1 MTSLID
7 GAGRGESRSASA
19 GPAPR
24 RRGLR
29 GRGLRVS
36 LAVTASGALAGALAL
51 AGTAAAGAASAPHS
65 AVPATTP
72 TTYTFQTLNNSNDL
86 TFNQLLGINNSG
98 VIAGYFGSGAVGQ
111 PNKGYYLLTGRT
123 QLDYRV
129 ENYPGST
136 QTQVTG
142 LNNNKTQVG
151 FFSPTNTGTDANYGW
166 YSTDDGRTFHEITV
180 PSVTLGSPPVTQLL
194 GVNNQNVAVGFYNDP
209 IGNSHGF
216 SYNIKKDTF
225 SFTTITGATSVTDAG
240 INNHGDITGFF
251 TDSGGVVEGFLIHK
265 GQMTTL
271 TAPSA
276 SATTALGV
284 SDNDEVVGTYTVGI
298 GIAAVT
304 HGFTWTQKGG
314 FQTVNDPN
322 GVNTTTVNGVN
333 ARGDLVGFYV
343 DSSGN
348 TDGMLAA
355 PQH

>member
-7 GAGRGESRSASA
+7 RAGRGAPRSGFA
-19 GPAPR
+19 GRAPR
-24 RRGLR
+24 RRS
-29 GRGLRVS
+29 LRVG

-51 AGTAAAGAASAPHS
+51 AGTATAGASSASRS
-65 AVPATTP
+65 AVPATSAA
-72 TTYTFQTLNNSNDL
+72 TTYTFQALNNSNDL

-98 VIAGYFGSGAVGQ
+98 VIVGYFGSGSVGQ

-142 LNNNKTQVG
+142 LNNNRTQVG
-151 FFSPTNTGTDANYGW
+151 FFSPTNTGLDANYGW
-166 YSTDDGRTFHEITV
+166 YSADNGRTFHEITV
-180 PSVTLGSPPVTQLL
+180 PSVILGSPPVTQLL
-194 GVNNQNVAVGFYNDP
+194 GVNNQNVAVGFYDDAT
-209 IGNSHGF
+209 GNSHGF
-216 SYNIKKDTF
+216 SYNIKKNTF
-225 SFTTITGATSVTDAG
+225 SFTGISGATSVTDSG

-251 TDSGGVVEGFLIHK
+251 TTGGGVVEGFLIHK
-265 GQMTTL
+265 GATTTL
-271 TAPSA
+271 TAPGA

-284 SDNDEVVGTYTVGI
+284 SDNDEVVGAYTVGT
-298 GIAAVT
+298 GITAVT

-333 ARGDLVGFYV
+333 SRGDLVGFYV

-348 TDGMLAA
+348 TDGMLAT